1 MGETYNFETA
11 EPSKS
16 CRLLARTI
24 DGQKAKAEVVA
35 GIVTGTFFAI
45 VQGKKPYLNMQVRL
59 SPLTYVRQP
68 EYWGIEVI
76 GCVSGIVL
84 PTIGSYYEHL
94 SLEGIRGTKGVE
106 IIWANGETERFAV
119 PPK

>member
-24 DGQKAKAEVVA
+24 DGQKAQAEVVL
-35 GIVTGTFFAI
+35 GIVNDTFFAI
-45 VQGKKPYLNMQVRL
+45 VRGRKPYLNMQVRL

-68 EYWGIEVI
+68 EYWGIEVL

-84 PTIGSYYEHL
+84 PTIGGYDEHL
-94 SLEGIRGTKGVE
+94 SLDGIRGTKGIE
-106 IIWANGETERFAV
+106 IIWANAETERFPV

>member
-1 MGETYNFETA
+1 MGEVYNFETA
-11 EPSKS
+11 EQSKS

-24 DGQKAKAEVVA
+24 DGFKAQAQVVP
-35 GIVTGTFFAI
+35 GFVNDTYFAI
-45 VQGKKPYLNMQVRL
+45 VQGKKPYLNMTVTL

-84 PTIGSYYEHL
+84 PAIGSYDEHL
-94 SLEGIRGTKGVE
+94 SLDGIRGTKGIE
-106 IIWANGETERFAV
+106 IIWANGETERFPV
-119 PPK
+119 PTK